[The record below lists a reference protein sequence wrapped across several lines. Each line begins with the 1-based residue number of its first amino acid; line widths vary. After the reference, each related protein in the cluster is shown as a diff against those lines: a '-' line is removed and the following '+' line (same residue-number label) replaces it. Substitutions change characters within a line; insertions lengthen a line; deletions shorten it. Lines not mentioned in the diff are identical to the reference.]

1 MILNRWFNRLI
12 VTDNAQC
19 GAWNT
24 WCAANKKSRNA
35 KISHAEHPA
44 RSDAVNFFFYT
55 LDSDPFKH
63 FEFKTTLYRHFQNLL
78 STPEKVLL
86 LTDSNFASKINP
98 TRRYPACDIDIAHLF
113 DEDGH
118 PIFNLEI
125 ATSPSPAATPTTTS
139 TRQKRATKPNA
150 GLKRTLCTTIPK
162 GREPKRKS
170 NLPRQQLQHN
180 RTK

>member
-44 RSDAVNFFFYT
+44 RSDAVKFFYYT

-86 LTDSNFASKINP
+86 LTDSNFASKKNRHVDTLPVTLTPHTFSMKMEIPSSTWRSPLPPALQPLQQPLLLDKRDQPNP
-98 TRRYPACDIDIAHLF
+98 TQD
-113 DEDGH
+113 
-118 PIFNLEI
+118 
-125 ATSPSPAATPTTTS
+125 
-139 TRQKRATKPNA
+139 
-150 GLKRTLCTTIPK
+150 
-162 GREPKRKS
+162 
-170 NLPRQQLQHN
+170 
-180 RTK
+180 